1 MVSNREVFITVG
13 VPCLRLA
20 AEIASWEDKADIADF
35 VVACV
40 PDNETAKVI
49 VTHLTD
55 IINAG

>member
-1 MVSNREVFITVG
+1 MISNKEVLITVG

-20 AEIASWEDKADIADF
+20 AEIASWKDKADIADF
-35 VVACV
+35 IVACV
-40 PDNETAKVI
+40 PDNETAEVV